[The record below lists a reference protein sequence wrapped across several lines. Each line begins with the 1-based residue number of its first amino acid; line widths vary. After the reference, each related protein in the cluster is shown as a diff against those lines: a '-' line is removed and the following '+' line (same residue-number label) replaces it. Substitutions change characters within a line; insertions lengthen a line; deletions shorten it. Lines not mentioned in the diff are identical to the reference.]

1 MTHLK
6 LKPLSKQTSLIDTM
20 QNSGQPA
27 NPNRR
32 DGLYDTNSRLSD
44 AASRTGLC
52 SNPALPAG
60 KTPVLTATIAVA
72 GGVALA
78 AWLGSKVTSSPALNA
93 S

>member
-52 SNPALPAG
+52 SNPAP
-60 KTPVLTATIAVA
+60 TSRQNS
-72 GGVALA
+72 
-78 AWLGSKVTSSPALNA
+78 GSDGNNRRRRWRRARRMARFESHLVPGS
-93 S
+93 